1 MATLTLP
8 QQASIAASSI
18 LGKNSRRCRQSS
30 PRMQVSARAAMRSSP
45 DSRAVPALQAAAAF
59 AIAGALQIS
68 AVPVLPANAN
78 EFSVLA
84 NGPPTESHLVDD
96 AGVVSRVNKSD
107 IKNLLT
113 DLEERKGFHI
123 DIVTLRKLTSKADA
137 FEFADQ
143 LLEKWYPTVEV
154 GNNKGLVLLVTTQK
168 EGAVTGGPEFTKVVG
183 DQVLEAVVSENLPV
197 LATDEKYN
205 EALYSTCNRLI
216 AAIDGLPDPGGPKFQ
231 ENKRESNFKTKKE
244 TEEKRGQFTTVV
256 VGLLV
261 IAFVVPMLQYFAYVR
276 K

>member
-1 MATLTLP
+1 
-8 QQASIAASSI
+8 
-18 LGKNSRRCRQSS
+18 
-30 PRMQVSARAAMRSSP
+30 
-45 DSRAVPALQAAAAF
+45 
-59 AIAGALQIS
+59 
-68 AVPVLPANAN
+68 ANAN

-96 AGVVSRVNKSD
+96 AGVVSCVNKSD
-107 IKNLLT
+107 IKNLLM

-123 DIVTLRKLTSKADA
+123 DIVTLHKLMSKADA

-143 LLEKWYPTVEV
+143 LLEKWYPTVEF
-154 GNNKGLVLLVTTQK
+154 GNNKGLVLRVTTQK
-168 EGAVTGGPEFTKVVG
+168 EGTVTGGPEFTKAIG

-205 EALYSTCNRLI
+205 KALYSTCNRLI
-216 AAIDGLPDPGGPKFQ
+216 ATIDGLPDPGPKFQ
-231 ENKRESNFKTKKE
+231 ENKRKSNFKTKKATKE
-244 TEEKRGQFTTVV
+244 RRGQFTTVV

>member
-1 MATLTLP
+1 MATITLP
-8 QQASIAASSI
+8 PQACIHRFKGRSEYATLVRSRKICSAQLADRCSISRVLGADKLLQTAAAVSIALS
-18 LGKNSRRCRQSS
+18 L
-30 PRMQVSARAAMRSSP
+30 
-45 DSRAVPALQAAAAF
+45 PAF
-59 AIAGALQIS
+59 PAIAT
-68 AVPVLPANAN
+68 
-78 EFSVLA
+78 EFNVLA
-84 NGPPTESHLVDD
+84 NGPPTDTHLVDD
-96 AGVVSRVNKSD
+96 AGVVNRVNKSD
-107 IKNLLT
+107 LKNLLT
-113 DLEERKGFHI
+113 ELEQRKGFHI

-154 GNNKGLVLLVTTQK
+154 GSNKGLVLLVTTQK
-168 EGAVTGGPEFTKVVG
+168 EGAVTGGPGFTKAVG
-183 DQVLEAVVSENLPV
+183 DKVLESVVSENLPV

-205 EALYSTCNRLI
+205 EALYSTCKRLI

-231 ENKRESNFKTKKE
+231 ESKRESNFKTKQE